1 MKAAHPTSSETKAT
15 TMASHLRATAA
26 VGGALIGYLVAKT
39 PQARRHLFRLAED
52 AKRTGD
58 LTDSDADVVHQV
70 LAKPLTRKTTA
81 TLYTLN

>member
-1 MKAAHPTSSETKAT
+1 MKAAHPTSSETQAT
-15 TMASHLRATAA
+15 TTASHLWATAA

-58 LTDSDADVVHQV
+58 LTDADADLVHQV
-70 LAKPLTRKTTA
+70 LAKPLARKTTA